1 MAVSSV
7 TFLDRAYNFINYLSE
22 LFHNCLCCNM
32 RARSL
37 ILPPKYRKS
46 RQLVKYLQKIE
57 KKSLKMF
64 RGE

>member
-7 TFLDRAYNFINYLSE
+7 TFLDRGHNFIKYLSDM
-22 LFHNCLCCNM
+22 FHNCLGCNM
-32 RARSL
+32 RGTCQ
-37 ILPPKYRKS
+37 IVPPKYRKS

-57 KKSLKMF
+57 KKYLKMF